1 MKSALIHYWLVHR
14 RGGEKVLD
22 AIASMLP
29 NADLLSHVVDPALL
43 TGPLAGRKVRTTFID
58 RLPFARRRY
67 AMYLP
72 LMPLAL
78 EMMNASQYD
87 LIVSSEAGPSKWI
100 IPDPDAH
107 HVCYCHSPLRY
118 IWDQKDIYLSR
129 FPGLI
134 RLLAET
140 YASKLRDADFHS
152 SIRVDTFVANSNF
165 VARRIWKYYRRDAE
179 VVHPPV
185 DVEGF
190 VTGAVPDDYY
200 LLAGELRAY
209 KGVAAAVKACAE
221 LGRRLVIVGGG
232 DHSELQSLAG
242 PLTEFRGRVDDAE
255 FKAILSRC
263 RALLFPGVEDFGI
276 VPVEAM
282 ASGRPVIGLAKGGA
296 LDTVVH
302 GETGI
307 LYNDNS
313 LDGLK
318 QAILAFEAEEN
329 GFKTSTCIE
338 QARRFRPEVFRRDF
352 ASCLPRGAV
361 DTLEP
366 MPLPQPRRAPR
377 DMGRDM
383 GREMDS
389 GRLRREAGE

>member
-1 MKSALIHYWLVHR
+1 MKSALVHYWLVHR

-29 NADLLSHVVDPALL
+29 SADLLTHVLDPALL
-43 TGPLAGRKVRTTFID
+43 TGALEGRKVRTTFID
-58 RLPFARRRY
+58 RLPLARRRY

-78 EMMNASQYD
+78 EMLNMSQYD
-87 LIVSSEAGPSKWI
+87 LVVSSEAGPSKWI

-129 FPGLI
+129 FPGFLRI
-134 RLLAET
+134 AAEM
-140 YASKLRDADFHS
+140 YASKLRDSDFHS
-152 SIRVDTFVANSNF
+152 SVRVDTFVANSHF

-185 DVEGF
+185 DVHTF

-209 KGVAAAVKACAE
+209 KGVAAAVRACAQ

-232 DHSELQSLAG
+232 DHRELRKIAG
-242 PLTEFRGRVDDAE
+242 PLTEFRGRVSDTE

-282 ASGRPVIGLAKGGA
+282 ASGRPVIALSKGGA
-296 LDTVVH
+296 LDTVLH
-302 GETGI
+302 GETGL
-307 LYNDNS
+307 LYTDNS
-313 LDGLK
+313 VEGLK
-318 QAILAFEAEEN
+318 RAIIEFEAEEY
-329 GFKTSTCIE
+329 GFKTSRCIE
-338 QARRFRPEVFRRDF
+338 QAWRFRPEVFRRKF
-352 ASCLPRGAV
+352 AACLPSGAMEGAESP
-361 DTLEP
+361 TLP
-366 MPLPQPRRAPR
+366 SAQGAYAAAGARRQGAPI
-377 DMGRDM
+377 
-383 GREMDS
+383 
-389 GRLRREAGE
+389 